1 MFSFVKVR
9 FAQPFG
15 QPGVQAGTW
24 PGFDL
29 LQCLQTRRWSSLKLG
44 AETGESCCGK
54 SNRVGIFRPAAAS
67 GNLWRYGGVLPPA
80 AGTL

>member
-1 MFSFVKVR
+1 MDFPVRAGVIRMFSFVKVR

-29 LQCLQTRRWSSLKLG
+29 LQCL
-44 AETGESCCGK
+44 
-54 SNRVGIFRPAAAS
+54 
-67 GNLWRYGGVLPPA
+67 
-80 AGTL
+80 